1 MAKSTI
7 ISFALI
13 FSTLLLMVL
22 IAESR
27 PAPTVADP
35 ICNAVHGVEERE
47 TCTSIIQRFNLD
59 ERHFLDINPNINCN
73 LIFVGQWVCVDGKV
87 I

>member
-13 FSTLLLMVL
+13 FSSLLIMVL
-22 IAESR
+22 IAESQ
-27 PAPTVADP
+27 PTPTDP
-35 ICNAVHGVEERE
+35 ICSFVHGVEEGE
-47 TCTSIIQRFNLD
+47 TCTSIVQRFNID

-73 LIFVGQWVCVDGKV
+73 LIFVGQWVCVEGRV